1 MVKRLL
7 LLGTA
12 ALATACGGG
21 DPGGDVIG
29 QGQPAAV
36 TALDVQSQVFTPRC
50 ALSGCHIGQE
60 APMDLDLGSV
70 ASSRANTI
78 DVPSQQVSTL
88 MRVAPGNAADSY
100 LFRKVTH
107 DPTILGD
114 GMPASGPPLTA
125 SEIGLIESWIEQG
138 AR

>member
-1 MVKRLL
+1 MRRLL
-7 LLGTA
+7 LLCAA

-21 DPGGDVIG
+21 DHAGNVIS
-29 QGQPAAV
+29 QPTAV
-36 TALDVQSQVFTPRC
+36 MTVDVQASVFTPRC
-50 ALSGCHIGQE
+50 AVSGCHIGQG

-70 ASSRANTI
+70 ASTRANTV
-78 DVPSQQVSTL
+78 DVPAQEAPAL
-88 MRVAPGNAADSY
+88 MRVAPGDPANSY

-114 GMPASGPPLTA
+114 PMPAQGGPLTA
-125 SEIGLIESWIEQG
+125 SQIELIETWIEQG

>member
-1 MVKRLL
+1 
-7 LLGTA
+7 
-12 ALATACGGG
+12 
-21 DPGGDVIG
+21 
-29 QGQPAAV
+29 
-36 TALDVQSQVFTPRC
+36 
-50 ALSGCHIGQE
+50 
-60 APMDLDLGSV
+60 MDLDLGSV

-78 DVPSQQVSTL
+78 NVPSQEVSAL

-114 GMPASGPPLTA
+114 GMPASGPPLTV
-125 SEIGLIESWIEQG
+125 SEIGLIERWIEQG